1 MLRRL
6 PPPPEPP
13 EPPFPALAP
22 PLLLEPVDVMLP
34 PFPLWPPAP
43 PPPFP
48 PLPAR
53 APPLF
58 SLPGPAMTE
67 PPFPPEAA
75 KATLAESV
83 AIIKIEAAD
92 IITFLTIGKHTIP
105 TAEWPAT
112 AFCGVA
118 YAML

>member
-13 EPPFPALAP
+13 PPPLPALAP

-34 PFPLWPPAP
+34 PFPLLAPLP
-43 PPPFP
+43 PPLP

-53 APPLF
+53 APPLL
-58 SLPGPAMTE
+58 SLPGPAITE

-75 KATLAESV
+75 NAMFAES
-83 AIIKIEAAD
+83 AMIIKIEAAAV
-92 IITFLTIGKHTIP
+92 ITFFTIWRHSIT
-105 TAEWPAT
+105 TNQ
-112 AFCGVA
+112 
-118 YAML
+118 

>member
-6 PPPPEPP
+6 PPPPEPAL
-13 EPPFPALAP
+13 PPLPALAP
-22 PLLLEPVDVMLP
+22 PLFLEPGDVMLP
-34 PFPLWPPAP
+34 PFPPPPPP

-58 SLPGPAMTE
+58 SLPGPATTD

-75 KATLAESV
+75 KAEVAESV
-83 AIIKIEAAD
+83 AIITIEAAD
-92 IITFLTIGKHTIP
+92 IITFFTIWKHTI
-105 TAEWPAT
+105 
-112 AFCGVA
+112 
-118 YAML
+118 